1 MKQNPAELWSKCL
14 LVIKNNVSEQQYKT
28 WFEPIVF
35 ESYTPASM
43 TIVVKVPSPFVY
55 EYLEENFIDLISKV
69 LKREFGNGVKLAYKI
84 VTDKTN
90 NIGMVVDSDNKED
103 DIEKPLPRTRANQ
116 SYSVLDA
123 AQPQP
128 IDSQLNPQHTFENF
142 IEGASNKLPRAVG
155 LSIAQNPFTTQFNPM
170 FIYGPSGCGKSMT
183 LKSIAGIVNPDS
195 GVISV
200 TADNEDV
207 YFDSNKKIN
216 LKPQNRNVGYLFQ
229 NYALF
234 PNMTVEENIGIG
246 VEKENR
252 ERTVPEMIKRF
263 HLHGLEKRYP
273 RQLSG
278 GQQQRVALARILAY
292 GPDVILL
299 DEPFSAMDT
308 FLKEQLRLEL
318 VNSLKDFDGFS
329 VMVTHDRDE
338 AFQFCDELIVL
349 DKGKIIAKG
358 ETYQI
363 FENPGKVQV
372 ARLTGCKNISRI
384 EIIDDY
390 HVKSLDWGLELEV
403 SKKVSP
409 NITHIGIRAHDFS
422 SANEDD
428 LNAFDTLGSTKIE
441 MPFEWE
447 ITLANGLWWKYRFMS
462 MNLLFLIT

>member
-1 MKQNPAELWSKCL
+1 MLKVNIQKELKEFDLDVDFELKSKRL
-14 LVIKNNVSEQQYKT
+14 GIL
-28 WFEPIVF
+28 
-35 ESYTPASM
+35 
-43 TIVVKVPSPFVY
+43 
-55 EYLEENFIDLISKV
+55 
-69 LKREFGNGVKLAYKI
+69 
-84 VTDKTN
+84 
-90 NIGMVVDSDNKED
+90 
-103 DIEKPLPRTRANQ
+103 
-116 SYSVLDA
+116 
-123 AQPQP
+123 
-128 IDSQLNPQHTFENF
+128 
-142 IEGASNKLPRAVG
+142 
-155 LSIAQNPFTTQFNPM
+155 
-170 FIYGPSGCGKSMT
+170 GPSGCGKSMT

-200 TADNEDV
+200 SADNEDV

-358 ETYQI
+358 DTYQI
-363 FENPGKVQV
+363 FENPTKVQV

-403 SKKVSP
+403 SKKLSP

-422 SANEDD
+422 CANEDD
-428 LNAFDTLGSTKIE
+428 LNAFDTLGSTMIE

-447 ITLANGLWWKYRFMS
+447 ITLANGLWWKYDKQIHEHEFVIPDYIKI
-462 MNLLFLIT
+462 NPKNIILLEE